1 MELVEGPEH
10 LETDALKT
18 NGADVL
24 PVNGLVCLLTV
35 VLVGIFSCINE
46 NKLSSSFCRC
56 SFHMSSN

>member
-35 VLVGIFSCINE
+35 VLVYFPVLMKINCQV
-46 NKLSSSFCRC
+46 LSVDVPFT
-56 SFHMSSN
+56 